1 MGVLIRHLVIGRQY
15 APGQEVIGGPGQLIH
30 LRGEVVRALPIGCL
44 LNDAVGQL
52 YTAGR
57 RLRGP
62 PGPTVAQLFERG
74 SELLRHGVV
83 DDRVDGTVKVDAQP
97 AEENEVFVL
106 VHGVQ
111 EGVDHHQGPVWHP

>member
-15 APGQEVIGGPGQLIH
+15 APGHEVIGGPGQLIH
-30 LRGEVVRALPIGCL
+30 LRGEVVRALPIGRL

-52 YTAGR
+52 YAAGR

-62 PGPTVAQLFERG
+62 PGPAVAQLLERG

-83 DDRVDGTVKVDAQP
+83 DDRVDGAVQVDAQP
-97 AEENEVFVL
+97 AEEQEVCVL
-106 VHGVQ
+106 VHRVQ
-111 EGVDHHQGPVWHP
+111 EGVDHHQGTVRHP